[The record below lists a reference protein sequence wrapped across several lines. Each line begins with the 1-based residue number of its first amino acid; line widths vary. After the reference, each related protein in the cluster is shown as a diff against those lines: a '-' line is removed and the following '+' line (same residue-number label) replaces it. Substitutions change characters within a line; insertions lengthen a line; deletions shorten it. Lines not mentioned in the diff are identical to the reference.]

1 MAPLLIGIIVG
12 VIGVVLTA
20 WFNGQQN
27 ERQNKLEDR
36 RAASEREV
44 EEQRAQDEALQLYLD
59 QMSTLLLDEDLR
71 NPGADGEVLTLARA
85 RTATV
90 IQRLDAEGNR
100 NVVRFLSEASLTG
113 GDGSSISLLAGTD
126 LRGALLKDVD
136 LSAVDLSDANLE
148 DANLNGADLSDAKL
162 SGAQLIRADLSHADL
177 EDADLSG
184 AGLSRANLSDSALL
198 SVDLSNAN
206 LFEAILKNANLS
218 GANLEGAILR
228 GAGLSGA
235 NLDGIFQDD
244 FSDTSSGWPVHKF
257 SAKEPYVQEYVA
269 GRYRIR
275 DAESDSQRS
284 ALNPG
289 AVTEI
294 EDAVVE
300 VDATVSGNAPQSD
313 DDEWGLV
320 CRAVDNANYYT
331 LGINAD
337 GRPTIWKLKDDD
349 WTELRTGSPSDAVRL
364 GTDKNHLRADCVGDK
379 LTLYVND
386 RRVLQAEDSDFESGQ
401 VGLVAEQYGEAIDVS
416 FDDFVINIP

>member
-71 NPGADGEVLTLARA
+71 NPGVDSEVLTLARA

-136 LSAVDLSDANLE
+136 LSAVDLSDAN
-148 DANLNGADLSDAKL
+148 
-162 SGAQLIRADLSHADL
+162 L

-300 VDATVSGNAPQSD
+300 VNATVTGNAPQSD

-320 CRAVDNANYYT
+320 CRAVDKANYYT